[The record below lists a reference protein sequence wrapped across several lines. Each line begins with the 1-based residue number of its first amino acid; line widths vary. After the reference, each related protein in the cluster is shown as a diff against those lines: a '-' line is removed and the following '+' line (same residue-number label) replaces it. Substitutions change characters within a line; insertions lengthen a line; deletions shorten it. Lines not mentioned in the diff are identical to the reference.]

1 MTEPTGSPSATIA
14 TQSSPVVCRW
24 QPLLSSSTK
33 AALLRHRP
41 ESHERCGEIT
51 SPRSQGRTTP
61 ILWFAEAFNE
71 IETIREQF
79 HHAIDLVPT
88 ILDALGV
95 KPPETMVG
103 HVQSHFDGISM
114 RYSFDAATQRPRDAF
129 LLDDRLTQHLAR
141 RLQGRHHPP
150 HPQRL
155 EPVRSRH
162 LAALPRQ
169 CRPLRAA

>member
-1 MTEPTGSPSATIA
+1 M
-14 TQSSPVVCRW
+14 
-24 QPLLSSSTK
+24 
-33 AALLRHRP
+33 
-41 ESHERCGEIT
+41 
-51 SPRSQGRTTP
+51 
-61 ILWFAEAFNE
+61 
-71 IETIREQF
+71 ETIREQF

-129 LLDDRLTQHLAR
+129 LLDDRLTQRLAR